1 MVSHTCPIC
10 GRGHAVREARAQV
23 AYGRQFTCSPECES
37 ERRKRQRH
45 HPVARPLVVGQR
57 ERAPTGWRRLA
68 RYAAKSLHV
77 WVIAATGA
85 DLARAAAWTRSS
97 DRFD

>member
-10 GRGHAVREARAQV
+10 GRRHAVREARAQV

-37 ERRKRQRH
+37 ERRRRQRN
-45 HPVARPLVVGQR
+45 HPVARPLVVGQH
-57 ERAPTGWRRLA
+57 ERATTGWQRLVVF
-68 RYAAKSLHV
+68 AAKSLHV

-85 DLARAAAWTRSS
+85 DLTRASAWTRSR
-97 DRFD
+97 DRFG